1 MILIGQYDSPFVRR
15 VAISL
20 RVLGFSHKHDAR
32 SVFADFD
39 AMEVGRVATMGI
51 CLCVRS
57 DKGRR
62 AGEGCPRLPG
72 ALGGLRV
79 MRVLGGHGKG
89 RSRACRFGRI
99 GGFGFEPG
107 DDVGDR
113 EGLVEPVHDEADVI
127 AAVFIDGAVQFVPQ
141 WMARRD
147 AEIAAD
153 VSEDGAD
160 RLTPDLGR
168 DLLWGRQVGETG
180 IRVGGL
186 LRLGAPRGRWS
197 GLAREG
203 AGCARGWCGFRLG
216 FGVEAGGGAGDLF
229 WSRPARS
236 RPCVMRARI
245 RMRSLVP
252 KVRATSVVSLG
263 TA

>member
-1 MILIGQYDSPFVRR
+1 MILIGQYYSPFVRR

-89 RSRACRFGRI
+89 RSVPAGS
-99 GGFGFEPG
+99 GGS
-107 DDVGDR
+107 
-113 EGLVEPVHDEADVI
+113 A
-127 AAVFIDGAVQFVPQ
+127 
-141 WMARRD
+141 
-147 AEIAAD
+147 
-153 VSEDGAD
+153 
-160 RLTPDLGR
+160 
-168 DLLWGRQVGETG
+168 
-180 IRVGGL
+180 
-186 LRLGAPRGRWS
+186 
-197 GLAREG
+197 GLA
-203 AGCARGWCGFRLG
+203 L
-216 FGVEAGGGAGDLF
+216 
-229 WSRPARS
+229 S
-236 RPCVMRARI
+236 
-245 RMRSLVP
+245 
-252 KVRATSVVSLG
+252 RATMWAIGKAWLSRSM
-263 TA
+263 TRRT